1 MLESPSVLA
10 VWLFGLG
17 PDLLNQKF
25 REKKKKKKM
34 VMEALGNL
42 FLVATLCQMV
52 LVKAELEGGHRELE
66 DLSQ

>member
-1 MLESPSVLA
+1 
-10 VWLFGLG
+10 
-17 PDLLNQKF
+17 
-25 REKKKKKKM
+25 
-34 VMEALGNL
+34 MEALGNL